1 MSTVS
6 FQVCGIAT
14 RTTQLASFPSNL
26 NLPKAQPGLVE
37 DAAEAVKREYRS
49 SVCWKRLRCRKVE
62 RLSGQSAD
70 TIFVLEVGHAIEF
83 EGL

>member
-14 RTTQLASFPSNL
+14 RTTQLAVSSNL